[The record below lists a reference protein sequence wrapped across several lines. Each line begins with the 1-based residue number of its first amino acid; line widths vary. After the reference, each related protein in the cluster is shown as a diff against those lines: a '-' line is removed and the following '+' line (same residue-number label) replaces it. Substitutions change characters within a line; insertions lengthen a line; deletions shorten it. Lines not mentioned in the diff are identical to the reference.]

1 MECKD
6 KKNRKAVQ
14 NRIMIGI
21 EIILFLVMLVLIW
34 KIGNYL
40 IDDIKSRN
48 YTRNLEQAVMIA
60 EEKTE
65 SEGTSREQ
73 EAKEAEEQEL
83 EEAGEQEVEIPAA
96 IDFDSLH
103 EISQDA
109 VAWLYCPETEIND
122 VIAQSD
128 DNNYYLRR
136 LLNGTH
142 ANCGTLFVDYRNSP
156 DFSDEITLI
165 YGHNMK
171 NGSMFAS
178 LMDYQNPGYYE
189 EHPVMYLF
197 TPEKRYQL
205 ELIAG
210 YTTDTNDILYE
221 VPATVADRESV
232 LSHAE
237 KVSSFIS
244 GVTAAPEDRLVILS
258 TCSYAYD
265 DARYVVI
272 GRLIEESVTMDK
284 ENYPDDGQ

>member
-1 MECKD
+1 MEGKD
-6 KKNRKAVQ
+6 KKNRNHVQ
-14 NRIMIGI
+14 DRIMIGI
-21 EIILFLVMLVLIW
+21 QMILIFVMLVLIW
-34 KIGNYL
+34 KIGNYM
-40 IDDIKSRN
+40 IDDIRGRN
-48 YTRNLEQAVMIA
+48 FTRNLEQEVMNK

-65 SEGTSREQ
+65 IELSSREQ
-73 EAKEAEEQEL
+73 EVEEVGERESEKAREQE
-83 EEAGEQEVEIPAA
+83 EEISVT

-109 VAWLYCPETEIND
+109 VAWLYCPDTEIND
-122 VIAQSD
+122 AIAQAD
-128 DNNYYLRR
+128 DNNYYLKR

-171 NGSMFAS
+171 NGTMFAS
-178 LMDYQNPGYYE
+178 LIDYRNPGYYE

-272 GRLIEESVTMDK
+272 GRLVEESVTMDK

>member
-1 MECKD
+1 MEGKD
-6 KKNRKAVQ
+6 KKNRNHVQ
-14 NRIMIGI
+14 DRIMIGI
-21 EIILFLVMLVLIW
+21 QMILIFVMLVLIW
-34 KIGNYL
+34 KIGNYM
-40 IDDIKSRN
+40 IDDIRGRN
-48 YTRNLEQAVMIA
+48 FTRNLEQEVMNK

-65 SEGTSREQ
+65 IERSSREQ
-73 EAKEAEEQEL
+73 EVEEVGERESEKAREQE
-83 EEAGEQEVEIPAA
+83 EEISVT

-109 VAWLYCPETEIND
+109 VAWLYCPDTEIND
-122 VIAQSD
+122 AIAQAD
-128 DNNYYLRR
+128 DNNYYLKR

-142 ANCGTLFVDYRNSP
+142 ANCGTLFVDYRNSS

-171 NGSMFAS
+171 NGTMFAS
-178 LMDYQNPGYYE
+178 LIDYRNPGYYE

-272 GRLIEESVTMDK
+272 GRLVEESVTMDK